1 MLTLQFIPYYELQ
14 DLNQNQ
20 RITKLLRHVRENKIV
35 LVEGKLDSEEEALLI
50 QRTMEEINRSFKGVE
65 ICSIDNNT
73 NSDLIKRLRMAL
85 ARMLMGNRGGFT
97 VIGPASIV
105 REIRKDPNKI
115 EVLTGALKK
124 TRRRR

>member
-115 EVLTGALKK
+115 EVLTGAL
-124 TRRRR
+124 